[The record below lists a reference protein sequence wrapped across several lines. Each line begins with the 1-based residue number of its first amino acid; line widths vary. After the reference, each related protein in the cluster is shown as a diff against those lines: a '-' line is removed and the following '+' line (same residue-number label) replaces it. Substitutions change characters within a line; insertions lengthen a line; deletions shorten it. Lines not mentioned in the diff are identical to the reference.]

1 MRDEEED
8 PVSLENIFDQF
19 YHEGELRM
27 GLLGIRGQS
36 GLWIGHISLIQNRG
50 IH

>member
-1 MRDEEED
+1 MRDEEEN

-27 GLLGIRGQS
+27 GPLGIRGQD
-36 GLWIGHISLIQNRG
+36 GTWIGSLQSER
-50 IH
+50 